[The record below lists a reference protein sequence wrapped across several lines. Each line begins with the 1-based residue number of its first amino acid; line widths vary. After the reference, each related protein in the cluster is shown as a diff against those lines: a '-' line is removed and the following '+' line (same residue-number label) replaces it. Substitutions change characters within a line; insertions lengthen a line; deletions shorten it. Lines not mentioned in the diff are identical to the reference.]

1 MTLKLMGKK
10 RGMTQL
16 FDEKGNKIVC
26 TVIECEPNV
35 ITQIKT
41 KEKDGYEAVQTS
53 FGKVKTK
60 DERTLERR
68 LSKPRRSFFAKAEI
82 EPRKHSTETR
92 GVDLET
98 FELGQEFGVEIFEDI
113 KLVDVYGVSIGK
125 GYQGLMKKNNFR
137 GGPAAHG
144 SGFHRHAGSTG
155 MRSTPGRCLE
165 GGPRPSQMGNKS
177 VKVENLEVVKV
188 DAERGLILVKGAIP
202 GSNNS
207 LVTIA
212 NSTKKPTLV
221 SAK

>member
-16 FDEKGNKIVC
+16 FDKKGNKVVC
-26 TVIECEPNV
+26 TVIEVEQNV
-35 ITQIKT
+35 ITQLKT
-41 KEKDGYEAVQTS
+41 KEKDGYEAVQTG
-53 FGKVKTK
+53 FEKVVAK

-68 LSKPRRSFFAKAEI
+68 ITKPLKGHFAKNEI
-82 EPRKHSTETR
+82 APRKHLMETR
-92 GVDLET
+92 GVDIKAY
-98 FELGQEFGVEIFEDI
+98 ELGQEFGVEIFEDV

-165 GGPRPSQMGNKS
+165 GGPRPSQMGNRNT
-177 VKVENLEVVKV
+177 KVENLEVVRV
-188 DAERGLILVKGAIP
+188 DAERGIILVKGSVP

-207 LVTIA
+207 LLTIA
-212 NSTKKPTLV
+212 NSTKKPTV
-221 SAK
+221 ASAK